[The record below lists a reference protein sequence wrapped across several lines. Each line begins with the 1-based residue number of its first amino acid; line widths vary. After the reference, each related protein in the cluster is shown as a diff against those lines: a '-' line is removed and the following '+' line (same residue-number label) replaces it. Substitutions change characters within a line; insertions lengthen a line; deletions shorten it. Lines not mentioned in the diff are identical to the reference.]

1 MIVSD
6 GYTVS
11 YEPKNNRI
19 IVTLP
24 QTYQTITNMIA
35 MVSNRKIYI
44 TPEDEMI
51 ILNVVKA
58 IMERCD

>member
-1 MIVSD
+1 MIVSE

-19 IVTLP
+19 IITLP
-24 QTYQTITNMIA
+24 QTYQTLTNTIA

-44 TPEDEMI
+44 TPDDEMI

-58 IMERCD
+58 IMER